1 MQIIEESYG
10 FSGTLSN
17 RGKTDYIVL
26 HHSAGHGTPQSIHA
40 EHLRAGYVGIG
51 YHFYIRKDGS
61 VYRGRPINVTGAHCL
76 GYNSK
81 SVGVCFE
88 GNFENEE
95 MTEKQKESGKEL
107 LEYLKKLYPK
117 AYVKRHKDLN
127 ATLCPGKNF
136 CFEEIAGKKTDD
148 KEKETE
154 ETVMYYDWTTACPEW
169 SIPYVQKALDLG
181 IIKGD
186 EQGRLRLTDDKIWC
200 LVITLRAA
208 GHMK

>member
-17 RGKTDYIVL
+17 RGKTDYIIL

-40 EHLRAGYVGIG
+40 EHLRSGYVGIG

-81 SVGVCFE
+81 SIGVCFE

-107 LEYLKKLYPK
+107 LEYLKKIYPK

-136 CFEEIAGKKTDD
+136 CFEEIAEGKILK
-148 KEKETE
+148 KELTSANDIIWELKNG
-154 ETVMYYDWTTACPEW
+154 ALKI
-169 SIPYVQKALDLG
+169 SINDVSGAVSALEAAQKAESPLYW
-181 IIKGD
+181 I
-186 EQGRLRLTDDKIWC
+186 LRKI
-200 LVITLRAA
+200 VN
-208 GHMK
+208 K